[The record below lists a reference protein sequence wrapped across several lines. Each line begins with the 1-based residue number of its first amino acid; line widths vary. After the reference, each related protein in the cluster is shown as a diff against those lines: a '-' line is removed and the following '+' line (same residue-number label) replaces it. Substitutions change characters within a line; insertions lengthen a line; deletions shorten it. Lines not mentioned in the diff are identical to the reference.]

1 VPFDVAGCRDYLS
14 KDREVLKLLGAEGV
28 RIEQVE
34 SCQDLFKAVGQE
46 ALVFK
51 YTGADVDFWIELVAD
66 GQTKIRQ
73 HIVVPTIPDE
83 LSELFAAP
91 DSNQVAEGYFVW
103 VRGKADDSG
112 KEDWRLGSLR
122 SVAAA
127 ESASRDL
134 PSSLAQGQV
143 SESKQQRQ
151 AITTF
156 WGPTGLQVWK
166 GKKSSAWRIP
176 KVRTTIPAPVP
187 TDREVCLKTITEQN
201 GSKGQEG
208 FEEHVIRVMCKV
220 VPFQKNA
227 KKGQSPAN

>member
-1 VPFDVAGCRDYLS
+1 M
-14 KDREVLKLLGAEGV
+14 
-28 RIEQVE
+28 
-34 SCQDLFKAVGQE
+34 
-46 ALVFK
+46 FK
-51 YTGADVDFWIELVAD
+51 YTGADVDFWIELIAD
-66 GQTKIRQ
+66 GQTKISQ

-83 LSELFAAP
+83 LSEQFAAP

-127 ESASRDL
+127 ESSSRDL
-134 PSSLAQGQV
+134 SSSLAKGQV
-143 SESKQQRQ
+143 TESKQERQ
-151 AITTF
+151 AITAF

-166 GKKSSAWRIP
+166 GKNSSAWRIP
-176 KVRTTIPAPVP
+176 KVRTTIPVPVP
-187 TDREVCLKTITEQN
+187 TDREVCLRTITEQN

-220 VPFQKNA
+220 VPVQEKA
-227 KKGQSPAN
+227 KTAPTPAK